1 LPVIQAALRR
11 RLDLWGARRLLA
23 VARRALP
30 ARFATVFFA
39 FALRAGLAFFFA
51 TLAML
56 FLSLYL
62 IVFSLFLPKTN
73 HYYLKEIE

>member
-1 LPVIQAALRR
+1 
-11 RLDLWGARRLLA
+11 LLA

-39 FALRAGLAFFFA
+39 LALRAGLAFFFA

-62 IVFSLFLPKTN
+62 IVLSLFLPKN
-73 HYYLKEIE
+73 ESLLLEGKRMSFNR